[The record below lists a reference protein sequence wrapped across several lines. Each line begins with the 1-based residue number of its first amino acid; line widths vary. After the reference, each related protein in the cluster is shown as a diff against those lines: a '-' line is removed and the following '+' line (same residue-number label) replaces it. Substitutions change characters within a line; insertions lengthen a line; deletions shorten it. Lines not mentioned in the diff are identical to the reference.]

1 MISAQLLIGR
11 QLGLYTGRWRYGTFD
26 EIRSLVRTTAS
37 TTAILLLLNLAV
49 PHRVHER
56 SLVGAGMLALLMMMG
71 VRYAVRMVREKRMR
85 PSELTARRVLVLGAG
100 DGGAQIISAMLHS
113 PDSPYVPVGL
123 LDDDVDVCKLRICGV
138 PVMGTRHDLAAVV
151 KLTGA
156 RTLVIAIP
164 TASAALIREVMD
176 LAAPLKV
183 EVRVLPPVAELL
195 GGVPGVSD
203 IRRVTYADLLG
214 RREIEIDL
222 ASVAGYLAGRRVL
235 VTGAGGSIGSE
246 LCRQISRFRPSEL
259 IMLDRDE
266 SALHA
271 LQMSMEGRALL
282 RDENLVVAD
291 IRDRDRLFDIFEV
304 HAPQVVFHAAALKTN
319 IVGTQHVLDVCLAL
333 RVSRFVNISTDKAA
347 DPSSVLGYTKR
358 ITERL
363 TASADE
369 AADGSYLSVRFGN
382 VLGSRGSVLPAFRQ
396 QIEAGGPV
404 TVTDPEVTRYFMTVE
419 EAVCLVIQS
428 GAIGGGGQVLVFD
441 MGQQVKI
448 AEIAQRLIDA
458 SGHSVDIIY
467 TGLRPGE
474 KLHEALLGSD
484 EPDLRPVHQLIS
496 QVVVPPLDATALAV
510 LNTGESDDQV
520 RAMLRWLAHAPPL
533 SGRALR
539 VRPKPAAADR
549 LGRWGPRGRTV
560 ASAAVLQGHPR

>member
-1 MISAQLLIGR
+1 
-11 QLGLYTGRWRYGTFD
+11 
-26 EIRSLVRTTAS
+26 
-37 TTAILLLLNLAV
+37 
-49 PHRVHER
+49 
-56 SLVGAGMLALLMMMG
+56 
-71 VRYAVRMVREKRMR
+71 
-85 PSELTARRVLVLGAG
+85 
-100 DGGAQIISAMLHS
+100 
-113 PDSPYVPVGL
+113 
-123 LDDDVDVCKLRICGV
+123 
-138 PVMGTRHDLAAVV
+138 MGTRLDLAAVV

-176 LAAPLKV
+176 LAAPLSV

-195 GGVPGVSD
+195 GGVLGVSD

-246 LCRQISRFRPSEL
+246 LCRQISRFQPSEL

-291 IRDRDRLFDIFEV
+291 IRDRERLFDIFEV
-304 HAPQVVFHAAALKTN
+304 HGPQVVFHAAALKHLPLLEMHPSEGVKTN

-333 RVSRFVNISTDKAA
+333 RVSQFVNISTDKAA
-347 DPSSVLGYTKR
+347 DPSSVLGFTKR

-369 AADGSYLSVRFGN
+369 AAGGSYLSVRFGN

-428 GAIGGGGQVLVFD
+428 GAIGAGGQVLVFD

-448 AEIAQRLIDA
+448 AEIAQRLIDS
-458 SGHSVDIIY
+458 SGHSSVDIIY

-474 KLHEALLGSD
+474 KLHEALLGRD

-510 LNTGESDDQV
+510 LKAGESDDQV
-520 RAMLRWLAHAPPL
+520 RAMLHWLANAPPL
-533 SGRALR
+533 SGHPTR

-549 LGRWGPRGRTV
+549 LSRWGSRGRSV